1 VPQLSLHSPVG
12 DLTVSEEAGRIVALD
27 WGWSRDQAATPLLVR
42 AREQLEAYFDLALAA
57 FDLPLAPAGTAY
69 RRRVWA
75 AMQAIPLGE
84 TRPYAAL
91 AAVAGG
97 SARAVGTACATNPI
111 PILIPCHRVV
121 GMSGEGGYSGGEGL
135 PTKRAL
141 LTLEAEARARTGA
154 PPPLGPPQASLFTHL
169 KATEQQ

>member
-1 VPQLSLHSPVG
+1 MPQLSLHSPVG
-12 DLTVSEEAGRIVALD
+12 DLTVSEEAGQIVALD
-27 WGWSRDQAATPLLVR
+27 WGWGRDQAATPLLKR
-42 AREQLEAYFDLALAA
+42 ARAQLEAYFDLALAA

-91 AAVAGG
+91 AAAAGG

-121 GMSGEGGYSGGEGL
+121 GTTGEGGYSGGEGL

-141 LTLEAEARARTGA
+141 LALEAEARARTGA
-154 PPPLGPPQASLFTHL
+154 PPAPGPLQASLFTHL
-169 KATEQQ
+169 KATEQL